1 MPVLDNLRRIT
12 QELSHATSLDAAL
25 DIVVHRVKECLAVD
39 VCSVYLV
46 DASGANCI
54 LMATDGLDPR
64 AVGRI
69 QFGQREGLV
78 GMVLESGQPFST
90 TNAQQHPR
98 FRHFPEYGEEAYHA
112 FLGVPMV
119 RYQRVLGVL
128 AVRQTNDRTFTEA
141 EETFLLTVASELAGL
156 IDSVAGGA
164 RGLAGPAATRAPKLL
179 TGIKAAPGAGIG
191 TAVLPS
197 PASEL
202 ESVADRATDDPRAEE
217 ALFRQAVAAVQLE
230 LRASGERMAARVPAE
245 AHAMFQVYAALLD
258 DEKMF
263 EDTIER
269 IRAGNWAPGALR
281 ATIADH
287 ARAFE
292 KMDDPYLRA
301 RAEDIRGLGR
311 RVMLRLQSPTVSLRQ
326 YPEHCVLVGE
336 EISIAR
342 IADVPIERLAGIVC
356 TRGSPFS
363 HAAIL
368 ARTLRIP
375 AVMDIGNVPIAPL
388 EGHQLLVDGYQGRVF
403 VEPSPVVLD
412 EFERLIK
419 RDKDL
424 AKELEALRDLPAE
437 TPDGARI
444 SLQANA
450 GLLSDLGPALE
461 VGAEGIG
468 LYRTEFTFMVRDAF
482 PDEDAQTR
490 VYGEVL
496 AAFAP
501 RPVTMRTLDVG
512 GDKALPYFPV
522 AEDNALLG
530 WRGIRLT
537 LDNPGIFLI
546 QLRAMLR
553 ANAMHG
559 NLQLLL
565 PMISACGEVDH
576 ARELMKRAYSELV
589 QGGQSARQP
598 PLGVM
603 LEVPAAILQIADLA
617 KRVDFFSIGTND
629 LTQYLLAVDRNN
641 ARVADRYDSLHPAVL
656 RAIEHAVDRSR
667 DLGKPLS
674 VCGEMAG
681 DPASAILL
689 MGMGIETLSMASS
702 SLLRVKQAVRMF
714 TRQRARQLA
723 AEALRAE
730 DAAAV
735 HRILIE
741 AFERAGLSSLL
752 TFEESKP

>member
-1 MPVLDNLRRIT
+1 
-12 QELSHATSLDAAL
+12 
-25 DIVVHRVKECLAVD
+25 
-39 VCSVYLV
+39 
-46 DASGANCI
+46 
-54 LMATDGLDPR
+54 
-64 AVGRI
+64 
-69 QFGQREGLV
+69 
-78 GMVLESGQPFST
+78 
-90 TNAQQHPR
+90 
-98 FRHFPEYGEEAYHA
+98 
-112 FLGVPMV
+112 
-119 RYQRVLGVL
+119 
-128 AVRQTNDRTFTEA
+128 
-141 EETFLLTVASELAGL
+141 
-156 IDSVAGGA
+156 
-164 RGLAGPAATRAPKLL
+164 
-179 TGIKAAPGAGIG
+179 
-191 TAVLPS
+191 
-197 PASEL
+197 
-202 ESVADRATDDPRAEE
+202 
-217 ALFRQAVAAVQLE
+217 
-230 LRASGERMAARVPAE
+230 
-245 AHAMFQVYAALLD
+245 
-258 DEKMF
+258 
-263 EDTIER
+263 
-269 IRAGNWAPGALR
+269 
-281 ATIADH
+281 
-287 ARAFE
+287 
-292 KMDDPYLRA
+292 
-301 RAEDIRGLGR
+301 
-311 RVMLRLQSPTVSLRQ
+311 
-326 YPEHCVLVGE
+326 
-336 EISIAR
+336 
-342 IADVPIERLAGIVC
+342 
-356 TRGSPFS
+356 
-363 HAAIL
+363 
-368 ARTLRIP
+368 
-375 AVMDIGNVPIAPL
+375 
-388 EGHQLLVDGYQGRVF
+388 
-403 VEPSPVVLD
+403 VLD

-656 RAIEHAVDRSR
+656 RA
-667 DLGKPLS
+667 
-674 VCGEMAG
+674 C
-681 DPASAILL
+681 AILL

-730 DAAAV
+730 DAVAV